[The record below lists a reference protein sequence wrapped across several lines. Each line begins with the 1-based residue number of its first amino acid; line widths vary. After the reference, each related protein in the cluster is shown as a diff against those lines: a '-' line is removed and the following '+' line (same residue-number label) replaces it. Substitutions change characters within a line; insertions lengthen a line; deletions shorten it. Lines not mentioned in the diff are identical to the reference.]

1 MNEHK
6 FAFIICTNDNLLL
19 EECIHYINHLSIPT
33 GYELELLT
41 IPDAPCITRGYNE
54 GMNASDAQFKIYMH
68 QDVFLLNK
76 NILGDLLSIFASDPQ
91 IGLIGMVGYEKV
103 SPDGI
108 MWHVP
113 RSGNLYT
120 RREASLYPDLS
131 SYRYSI
137 QREGYCPVAEVDGFF
152 MATCRDLPWNT
163 DVLKGWDFYDAFQSI
178 QFLKNGYKV
187 VVPVQNH
194 PWCLHDDN
202 KFLNLS
208 DYNAYRQIFLKT
220 YSDILGKDWAEVL
233 GR

>member
-19 EECIHYINHLSIPT
+19 EECTHYINHLVVPS
-33 GYELELLT
+33 GYEVELLT
-41 IPDAPCITRGYNE
+41 IPDAPCITQGYNE
-54 GMNASDAQFKIYMH
+54 GMNATDARYKIYMH
-68 QDVFLLNK
+68 QDVFILNR
-76 NILGDLLSIFASDPQ
+76 NILSDLLSIFASDPE

-120 RREASLYPDLS
+120 RREASLYPALS
-131 SYRYSI
+131 SYRYSL
-137 QREGYCPVAEVDGFF
+137 QQEGYCPVAEVDGFF
-152 MATCRDLPWNT
+152 MATCRDLPWNA
-163 DVLKGWDFYDAFQSI
+163 DMLKGWDFYDAFQSI
-178 QFLKNGYKV
+178 AFLRNGYKA

-202 KFLNLS
+202 QFLSLNN
-208 DYNAYRQIFLKT
+208 YNAYRQLFLRT
-220 YSDILGKDWAEVL
+220 HADFLGKNWSEVMDI
-233 GR
+233 